1 MALIEASLE
10 GPIDT
15 VGLDAAGRLVITSM
29 TAGGTRVTIMY
40 TPGPVLVVPA
50 VPGAPVRQRSIRS
63 PSQRLTVTELIST
76 TSLPGRGATKGFV
89 GGTVIAEGF
98 YSTDTNAGVNVFL
111 ANHIQVD
118 PGEMVLIGAVTG
130 NNGTTVQVNTVD
142 VVPLTDPRFSTNPA
156 SIDLNPIPP
165 TVLPPLRTPLY
176 KNASGFAITLASITP
191 DPTTPL
197 PPGAAAL
204 PSTAVQGYFA
214 GGKMH
219 ASSIEYGGA
228 GLLAALADPTLPMD
242 HPRISIERAD
252 VRDLGTTFD
261 IEVRGFISAPPPL
274 SQAEH
279 ILEFRVRDMKTG
291 TFGTLLS
298 DWEYRASEAASEIT
312 GLGTVRVDLRTPG
325 GTLPGGA
332 PNKQIPPVQR
342 WRFRGNIPKAGVHLL
357 PPERIEVRNFTA
369 ESAVHRPVRAEL
381 DTDVRE

>member
-1 MALIEASLE
+1 M
-10 GPIDT
+10 
-15 VGLDAAGRLVITSM
+15 
-29 TAGGTRVTIMY
+29 
-40 TPGPVLVVPA
+40 PA
-50 VPGAPVRQRSIRS
+50 VPGVPVRQCSFRS
-63 PSQRLTVTELIST
+63 PSQRLTVAELILT
-76 TSLPGRGATKGFV
+76 DSLPGRGATTGFF

-98 YSTDTNAGVNVFL
+98 YSTDAELGVNVFL

-142 VVPLTDPRFSTNPA
+142 VVPLTDPRFSTNPI

-176 KNASGFAITLASITP
+176 KNASGFPVTLESITP
-191 DPTTPL
+191 DPTTPQ
-197 PPGAAAL
+197 PAGASAL

-214 GGKMH
+214 DGKMH
-219 ASSIEYGGA
+219 ASSIAFGGA
-228 GLLAALADPTLPMD
+228 GLLAALADPMLPID

-261 IEVRGFISAPPPL
+261 IEVRGFITAPPPF
-274 SQAEH
+274 SQVEH

-298 DWEYRASEAASEIT
+298 DWKYRVSEAASEIT

-325 GTLPGGA
+325 ATLPNGT
-332 PNKQIPPVQR
+332 PNSQIPPVQR
-342 WRFRGNIPKAGVHLL
+342 WRFRGSIPKAGYHLL

-369 ESAVHRPVRAEL
+369 EFAVHLPVRAEL
-381 DTDVRE
+381 DTDVRVN